1 MELESLVTNSPFS
14 CVVVNPLR
22 EQKMFISN
30 EQNEPHVANCDR
42 TTQTL
47 KEPGPCGDQL
57 TQLAEHGPEAADQN
71 PIEGLHKLQPQ
82 QAVRFRK
89 ESAVQLAPSECEEPR
104 LPDTKH
110 IRNSH
115 DASKA
120 SGLALHAPP
129 FLGVSGRDDDTSHA
143 SVHAQNW
150 WHHPRSRNLPSKNAT
165 TVHSKEEPTA
175 SKPASVQPNQRWR
188 I

>member
-1 MELESLVTNSPFS
+1 
-14 CVVVNPLR
+14 
-22 EQKMFISN
+22 MFISN
-30 EQNEPHVANCDR
+30 KQNEQYEASCDR
-42 TTQTL
+42 ITQTL
-47 KEPGPCGDQL
+47 KEPGPCGNQL
-57 TQLAEHGPEAADQN
+57 TLLAEHGPEAADQN

-104 LPDTKH
+104 LPDTRH
-110 IRNSH
+110 IRNNH
-115 DASKA
+115 DRKLASV
-120 SGLALHAPP
+120 LAHPIPP
-129 FLGVSGRDDDTSHA
+129 FRQDSGGDGDTSHA

-175 SKPASVQPNQRWR
+175 SKPASVQGIVQNPNA
-188 I
+188 

>member
-1 MELESLVTNSPFS
+1 MRLARPGYLQRLSRGFSLCHRSTARFEPDDEKRSRWIARTGDYSSWRALELECLVANSPFS
-14 CVVVNPLR
+14 CVVVNSLR

-47 KEPGPCGDQL
+47 KEPGPCGNQL

-115 DASKA
+115 DA
-120 SGLALHAPP
+120 
-129 FLGVSGRDDDTSHA
+129 
-143 SVHAQNW
+143 
-150 WHHPRSRNLPSKNAT
+150 
-165 TVHSKEEPTA
+165 
-175 SKPASVQPNQRWR
+175 
-188 I
+188 